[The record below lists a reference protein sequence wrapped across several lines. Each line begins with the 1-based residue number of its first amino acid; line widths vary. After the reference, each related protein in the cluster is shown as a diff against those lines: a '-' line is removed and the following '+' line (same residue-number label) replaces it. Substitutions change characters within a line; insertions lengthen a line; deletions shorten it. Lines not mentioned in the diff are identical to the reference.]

1 VILNRGLDQHR
12 IDVDADHIVPET
24 GQFSRDATRA
34 TARIEDARPTPNHR
48 VKQTRLSSQVA
59 TGCRHRT
66 EALDVPGRVGWV
78 RRHLLHPPALFRH
91 VCIVPPGTPSLV
103 LGLPSLRR
111 KLRCAPRSRWLRG
124 MVDVMSRQQR
134 VTPSWVSWPLSERLR
149 RRQRWYFALMGVCL
163 VLILLAWNLV
173 RLWSTTAA
181 VVMSVVAAVLPPIA
195 VIIAN
200 WGEDR

>member
-1 VILNRGLDQHR
+1 
-12 IDVDADHIVPET
+12 
-24 GQFSRDATRA
+24 
-34 TARIEDARPTPNHR
+34 
-48 VKQTRLSSQVA
+48 
-59 TGCRHRT
+59 
-66 EALDVPGRVGWV
+66 
-78 RRHLLHPPALFRH
+78 
-91 VCIVPPGTPSLV
+91 
-103 LGLPSLRR
+103 
-111 KLRCAPRSRWLRG
+111 
-124 MVDVMSRQQR
+124 VMSRQQR